1 VVQCK
6 RFIIKSFGSK
16 FVINGR
22 KKVEFDKLCAL
33 CVNP

>member
-6 RFIIKSFGSK
+6 RFIIESFGSR

-22 KKVEFDKLCAL
+22 NKVEFDKLCAL
-33 CVNP
+33 CANS